1 MATNNQGKQSPE
13 EFFRNR
19 QQLFFGDSNLTEKL
33 CHTNLGFPRT
43 MSNEAGVEEALARD
57 LKSLGIGP
65 SSDGIDTN
73 ASENDNVEA
82 PRNSTKILVLDAG
95 YGFPREKKVRK
106 EKINAIASQLSN
118 FLVWQIGPNG
128 SAATNGYEYA
138 SVRVVGCPDQAVKN
152 SLENRTIENMKRASS
167 TPNFDGKNLPS
178 HVTLSCETLEECL
191 EHLVATNPPAD
202 KPIDEPVYLSPD
214 AAESLDICGEPP
226 EIAIVGLLI
235 DRRVQPNRSR
245 DRANTIGIVAKRWPL
260 EDCFAEIDSHEPL
273 NVDCVLEGMQ
283 QWWWNWKDTSSSCS
297 DTVKRE
303 TFIQAA
309 SQAIEHHVKRH
320 PSRPLHIDKSH

>member
-1 MATNNQGKQSPE
+1 ME
-13 EFFRNR
+13 E
-19 QQLFFGDSNLTEKL
+19 D
-33 CHTNLGFPRT
+33 
-43 MSNEAGVEEALARD
+43 LAKD
-57 LKSLGIGP
+57 LKALDIG
-65 SSDGIDTN
+65 SSGEDIQTN
-73 ASENDNVEA
+73 ADDGDNDK
-82 PRNSTKILVLDAG
+82 PSRNSRKVLVLDAG

-128 SAATNGYEYA
+128 SAATNGCEYA
-138 SVRVVGCPDQAVKN
+138 LVKVVGCPDETVKTN
-152 SLENRTIENMKRASS
+152 LENRTIENMKRASS
-167 TPNFDGKNLPS
+167 VLDFDGKSLPS
-178 HVTLSCETLEECL
+178 HVSLSCESLEECL
-191 EHLVATNPPAD
+191 EHLASTNPGPITPASFD
-202 KPIDEPVYLSPD
+202 KAIDEPVYLSPD
-214 AAESLDICGEPP
+214 AAESLDPCCEPP

-245 DRANTIGIVAKRWPL
+245 DRANNIGIVARRWPL

-283 QWWWNWKDTSSSCS
+283 QWWYNWKNTSPSCS
-297 DTVKRE
+297 DSIKRE